1 MHLRQE
7 RIIMVWLQW
16 TSFFFLLKIR
26 SNKKGCSFLLTH
38 ATVQYLLRDFFF
50 IQYELLSDG
59 KLMYFCWEKKS
70 ISLALGQEYVFLLK
84 IYFLSF

>member
-1 MHLRQE
+1 
-7 RIIMVWLQW
+7 MVWLQW

-26 SNKKGCSFLLTH
+26 SNKKSCSFLLTH
-38 ATVQYLLRDFFF
+38 ATVPEMILSICSGTFLK

-70 ISLALGQEYVFLLK
+70 ISLALEQEYVFLLK